1 MRILAYELRT
11 GMVIP
16 DGIASTVTLGEPFET
31 IGKFHVAFRSKTQR
45 NRIMV
50 WPRLAVVKIQTE
62 ADAEAD
68 AEAIAEAA
76 AMLGRVIAVHN
87 IATILGIGRR

>member
-50 WPRLAVVKIQTE
+50 WPRLAVVEIQTE
-62 ADAEAD
+62 
-68 AEAIAEAA
+68 AEAA
-76 AMLGRVIAVHN
+76 AMLGRVIAAHN